1 MLPLLIY
8 TIYIM
13 RKLTHLLIVALL
25 FIATSASAQF
35 VTPAQVIMDKNQ
47 KEYVWAIGY
56 GKTLEEADNDAM
68 STLVSYSTTV
78 TSVETTSQ
86 KNMSGTDGVHSNS
99 EYSGK
104 SSSVS
109 NMYLE
114 NVRREVLADENGLKR
129 VLRYV
134 TREDWE
140 ARNKVLKNKIEEY
153 IMSGELA
160 TLVEYKIQYYT
171 WANILLQTYPGNEE
185 PIMVE
190 DTPAKHWLTKELRDI
205 LNNIEIYATSIEQ
218 DKSNTHY
225 PYKVYLDFL
234 YKGEPISYLGYG
246 FFDGRGYVENES
258 VKDGRGVVQI
268 KDASSTL
275 TIDID
280 CLNKNLARQLD
291 PSVYVLVQNEQYS
304 SSFEEGRKTIDLRAG
319 DIKPKKNVNTASTNI
334 DSKVNEQLRN
344 IADSYVE
351 VTDKVESTR
360 PFTDIMDD
368 ITASIKKKDSK
379 DIRSYFTD
387 EAWSQYQRIVSNGK
401 PIIARTP
408 EYKFIKHDSLT
419 ICQAIPLKLTF
430 SGNRSFVEDV
440 VFRVNNNTQ
449 KIESVAYKLS
459 VKTEQE
465 IMSMNW
471 DDAARLT
478 LITFLEDYR
487 TAYCL
492 EDINYIDKV
501 FADDAYI
508 IVGRVLK
515 QSNRKFSDSA
525 NYNFTTTKTS
535 YSHQT
540 KKEYIHNLR
549 RSFDS
554 KEFVNIRFEECN
566 VAKGYYAKEGI
577 YAVQVKQLYYSNNY
591 ADEGILTLAIDMRED
606 THPLVRVRV
615 WQDERDVKYTSEEM
629 IEFTVSVKGST
640 R

>member
-1 MLPLLIY
+1 MSDES
-8 TIYIM
+8 
-13 RKLTHLLIVALL
+13 
-25 FIATSASAQF
+25 FE
-35 VTPAQVIMDKNQ
+35 N
-47 KEYVWAIGY
+47 YVWAVGA
-56 GKTLEEADNDAM
+56 GKSLEEADSNAM
-68 STLVSYSTTV
+68 SALSTTSV
-78 TSVETTSQ
+78 FTSSAETLT
-86 KNMSGTDGVHSNS
+86 NTNTTTNNGTHLETKYDS
-99 EYSGK
+99 K

-109 NMYLE
+109 SIYLE
-114 NVRREVLADENGLKR
+114 NVHREILADKDGMKR
-129 VLRYV
+129 VLRYI
-134 TREDWE
+134 TRADWD
-140 ARNKVLKNKIEEY
+140 ARHKYLKSKIEEY
-153 IMSGELA
+153 IMTGKLCSDVA
-160 TLVEYKIQYYT
+160 YKIQYFT
-171 WANILLQTYPGNEE
+171 WAHILLQTYPNHED
-185 PIMVE
+185 PILA
-190 DTPAKHWLTKELRDI
+190 DDGTSAQSWLLKELRNI
-205 LNNIEIYATSIEQ
+205 LNNIEIYVAAIEH

-234 YKGEPISYLGYG
+234 YKDEPISDLCYS

-258 VKDGRGVVQI
+258 IKDGRGVVQI

-280 CLNKNLARQLD
+280 CLYKNLARQLD
-291 PSVYVLVQNEQYS
+291 ATVYLLIDKGQ
-304 SSFEEGRKTIDLRAG
+304 FATTLDEGHKTIDL
-319 DIKPKKNVNTASTNI
+319 KNGGIRPQKSVNTASSSV
-334 DSKVNEQLRN
+334 DSKVNEQLKM
-344 IADSYVE
+344 ITDGYVE
-351 VTDKVESTR
+351 VSDKVESTR
-360 PFTDIMDD
+360 PYTKIMED
-368 ITASIKKKDSK
+368 ITASIKKKGGT
-379 DIRSYFTD
+379 DIRAYFTD
-387 EAWSQYQRIVSNGK
+387 EAWSQYERIVSTGK
-401 PIIARTP
+401 PILARTP
-408 EYKFIKHDSLT
+408 EYNFIKHDTIT

-440 VFRVNNNTQ
+440 VFRVNNNTH

-465 IMSMNW
+465 IMSMDW

-515 QSNRKFSDSA
+515 QSTRKFSDSA
-525 NYNFTTTKTS
+525 NYAFTTTKTL

-540 KKEYIHNLR
+540 KQQYIYNLR
-549 RSFDS
+549 KSFNS

-615 WQDERDVKYTSEEM
+615 WQDERDVRYTAEEM
-629 IEFTVSVKGST
+629 IEKTVSVDGSIN
-640 R
+640 